1 MQHRSLS
8 KRGVEKFEHFKHLN
22 RTVQYFQKGVEI
34 GQVCLGVSQL
44 IFEIFGAAIEEAG
57 GIPGSKIA
65 STFFEHFVLS
75 LSMSTDCKNATATL
89 FFEQVIKAKH
99 PLGPNGKIIK

>member
-1 MQHRSLS
+1 MLANI
-8 KRGVEKFEHFKHLN
+8 F
-22 RTVQYFQKGVEI
+22 
-34 GQVCLGVSQL
+34 
-44 IFEIFGAAIEEAG
+44 FEIFVAAIAKAG
-57 GIPGSKIA
+57 GILGSKIA

-99 PLGPNGKIIK
+99 PLGPNGKIMK